1 MYVFVPSGAFSGEVA
16 VTVGSDNNAKTAL
29 AEAISTI
36 RKKMV
41 VGTLVGYRNEYDN
54 QGWKDGPFETAA
66 GFRNDGEMRFDPL
79 NPHHLYVV
87 YDGADIQ
94 LLDLENESFPHHS
107 IVLHLVVGVCV
118 ASTLPTMGSIC

>member
-66 GFRNDGEMRFDPL
+66 GFRNDGEMRFDPPSIRITYML
-79 NPHHLYVV
+79 CTMVL
-87 YDGADIQ
+87 IF
-94 LLDLENESFPHHS
+94 SF
-107 IVLHLVVGVCV
+107 
-118 ASTLPTMGSIC
+118 